1 MIPLVMRGG
10 LTGPKSS
17 IIPCKK
23 GKNKRGMKEKP
34 TYEQAKR
41 RCGMTDTEVEMA
53 IRLRVSPETLIRNA
67 SSRKAE
73 KWKDP
78 IPLIIRRMYEKRFEK
93 EALEVR
99 TVPMKRIGK
108 KKAKDPIL
116 ECARRL
122 GFTRS
127 ECWLAKEL
135 NLTEQDLIRMQ
146 TRSKKSGGGLS
157 PALLVR
163 RMYESV
169 IGNRQ
174 KKPE

>member
-10 LTGPKSS
+10 LTGLKSS

-53 IRLRVSPETLIRNA
+53 IRLHVSPKTLIRNA
-67 SSRKAE
+67 SSQRTE

-78 IPLIIRRMYEKRFEK
+78 IPLYTRRLYEKRFEK
-93 EALEVR
+93 EALEAR
-99 TVPMKRIGK
+99 MKRIGK
-108 KKAKDPIL
+108 QAEKDPVL
-116 ECARRL
+116 DLARRF

-127 ECWLAKEL
+127 ECCMVKDLD
-135 NLTEQDLIRMQ
+135 LTEKDLNEMKI
-146 TRSKKSGGGLS
+146 RSKNSGRKLS

-169 IGNRQ
+169 IENRQ
-174 KKPE
+174 EKA